1 MDIIIIRYMKNIKN
15 LFEGLLVV
23 LVALLFVL
31 MLIGL
36 PIAFIMAIWHRDGAA
51 ALAYLALNWIVFSSI
66 YKSIHSERRS

>member
-1 MDIIIIRYMKNIKN
+1 MSINIIRYMNIKN

-31 MLIGL
+31 MIIAL

-51 ALAYLALNWIVFSSI
+51 ALAYLALNWIVFSAI
-66 YKSIHSERRS
+66 YKSINSERRS

>member
-1 MDIIIIRYMKNIKN
+1 MKNIKN

-31 MLIGL
+31 LVIGL

-51 ALAYLALNWIVFSSI
+51 ALVYLALNWIVFSSI
-66 YKSIHSERRS
+66 YKSINSERRS